1 MRYVYPAAV
10 EQDEDG
16 QFIVSFRDVP
26 EALTSGETLDEGL
39 AEAVDCLVVALDGYV
54 DDRSPRAIPRP
65 SQIRSGE
72 HAIAV
77 PPLIAA
83 KLALYDAMRN
93 AGLAPAALAERLALS
108 EPAARRLLDLGHRS
122 RIEDVQAALE
132 KLGKRI
138 EVTVSAT

>member
-1 MRYVYPAAV
+1 MRYVYPATI

-16 QFIVSFRDVP
+16 QFIVSFRDVA
-26 EALTSGETLDEGL
+26 EALTSGETLDEAL
-39 AEAVDCLVVALDGYV
+39 TEAVDCLVVTLDGYV
-54 DDRSPRAIPRP
+54 DDRRPRPIPRP
-65 SQIRSGE
+65 SRSRPGE

-83 KLALYDAMRN
+83 KLALHDAIRN
-93 AGLAPAALAERLALS
+93 AGVTSTALAERLGVS

-122 RIEDVQAALE
+122 RIEDVQTALA

-138 EVTVSAT
+138 EVTVSAA